1 MPYNIQRRLPA
12 EWEEQSGVQLTFPHK
27 ETDWADDLD
36 EAIDCFRQIAEQISF
51 REKVL
56 VVAQDIE
63 TAKYALKN
71 CQPSNLILVNLPTND
86 TWARDHAA
94 ITIEENGKTMLLDF
108 VFNGWGLK
116 FASDQDNQITRRL
129 HQNNVFG
136 NLPIEHTGFVLE
148 GGSIESDGKGTVLT
162 TSECLMSFNRNYP
175 LIVSEIEEKIK
186 SYFGAKRVLW
196 LHFGS
201 LLGDDTDAH
210 IDTLARFCDEKTIAY
225 VKCYDKH
232 DEHFDSLE
240 RMEEELKNFKTIEGE
255 PYRLIPLPLPSPMYD
270 ETGYRLPST
279 YANFLIINEAVLAP
293 IYQVKEDDMALKN
306 LKECFPNKE
315 IVPIDCRVLVRQH
328 GSLHCVTMQFP
339 KGVF

>member
-1 MPYNIQRRLPA
+1 MQRRLPA

-27 ETDWADDLD
+27 DTDWADDLD

-56 VVAQDIE
+56 VVAQDTE

-71 CQPSNLILVNLPTND
+71 CQPSNLILVSLPTND

-94 ITIEENGKTMLLDF
+94 ITIEENDNPKLLDF
-108 VFNGWGLK
+108 VFNGWGMK
-116 FASDQDNQITRRL
+116 FAADQDNQITRRL
-129 HQNNVFG
+129 HQNKVFG
-136 NLPIEHTGFVLE
+136 NLPLEHTGFVLE
-148 GGSIESDGKGTVLT
+148 GGSIESDGKGTILT

-175 LIVSEIEEKIK
+175 LTSTEIEEKIK

-210 IDTLARFCDEKTIAY
+210 IDTLARFCDERTIAY
-225 VKCYDKH
+225 VKCYDKN
-232 DEHFDSLE
+232 DEHYEGLE
-240 RMEEELKNFKTIEGE
+240 KMEEELKKFRTIDDE
-255 PYRLIPLPLPSPMYD
+255 PYRLVPLPLPSPMYD
-270 ETGYRLPST
+270 EKGYRLPST
-279 YANFLIINEAVLAP
+279 YANFLIINEAVLVP
-293 IYQVKEDDMALKN
+293 IYHTKEDELALKK
-306 LKECFPNKE
+306 LKECFPDRE
-315 IVPIDCRVLVRQH
+315 IVAIDCRVLVKQH

-339 KGVF
+339 RGVL